1 MERYGHIDRDGYP
14 LAAWIWGH
22 RLRIGQHWMEYLL
35 EFLNVLAGFE
45 YELGQ
50 GVDGA
55 PKQEYTRF
63 TRLGLRR
70 FVFYD
75 DREKTRHPF
84 DEAARAQ
91 LLAALQQQVV
101 TGDGDEQSGL
111 DLARSLLRA
120 FSAVEAQRSWYAKSL
135 FPAHHN
141 FLFWEALRKGAT
153 KYKGRRVPAGT
164 PHRMLDADIAFDA
177 RNFFARG
184 GELYYLML
192 SAGTEGNPDRRQRIA
207 GRLRELLNDH
217 NQALGLL
224 AEIVDRTWQ
233 RQVGDGSA
241 PDGGAQDKKGRLG
254 WIPDPDCPLYV
265 TVAEDVDTFLQADLD
280 PLETLDLLAH
290 LVGFH
295 LTLYIYHRAHP
306 EATPERLADGDCQDI
321 CRPALLVDALEGADG
336 GVIRRV
342 SAALFREQEAHILQ
356 RARTYVQQQVTAWAA
371 GVPDEVLAR
380 CLDSEAQAHFHLR
393 SLSKRARNAQPE
405 QASAECLRAQGQ
417 RPGGTIHRQCA
428 GSGCLRR
435 RLRRDPDQPADA
447 GLSQELFGGA
457 SEVGQGRGPGCAAQ
471 GAGRPLRV
479 GGQSAEGVDAGQRA
493 FWHRN
498 DLRCVS
504 GPAVQ
509 TLRLG
514 RWPRRGTGV
523 RPFRPPA
530 HQRRVL
536 RPQQSGSSGENETR
550 RAGGGV
556 FGCDGSGRG

>member
-1 MERYGHIDRDGYP
+1 
-14 LAAWIWGH
+14 
-22 RLRIGQHWMEYLL
+22 MEYLL

-55 PKQEYTRF
+55 TRQEYTRF

-75 DREKTRHPF
+75 EREKTRHPF
-84 DEAARAQ
+84 DEAAREQ

-192 SAGTEGNPDRRQRIA
+192 SAGTENAPDRRQRIA
-207 GRLRELLNDH
+207 GRLQELLNEH

-224 AEIVDRTWQ
+224 AEIVDQAWQ
-233 RQVGDGSA
+233 PEPGSEN
-241 PDGGAQDKKGRLG
+241 GRDKTGRLG
-254 WIPDPDCPLYV
+254 WLPDPDCPLYALI
-265 TVAEDVDTFLQADLD
+265 AEDVDTFLQAGLV

-290 LVGFH
+290 LIGFH

-306 EATPERLADGDCQDI
+306 AATPARHADGSCQQT
-321 CRPALLVDALEGADG
+321 CRPALVVDAMD
-336 GVIRRV
+336 
-342 SAALFREQEAHILQ
+342 
-356 RARTYVQQQVTAWAA
+356 
-371 GVPDEVLAR
+371 
-380 CLDSEAQAHFHLR
+380 
-393 SLSKRARNAQPE
+393 
-405 QASAECLRAQGQ
+405 
-417 RPGGTIHRQCA
+417 
-428 GSGCLRR
+428 
-435 RLRRDPDQPADA
+435 
-447 GLSQELFGGA
+447 
-457 SEVGQGRGPGCAAQ
+457 
-471 GAGRPLRV
+471 
-479 GGQSAEGVDAGQRA
+479 
-493 FWHRN
+493 
-498 DLRCVS
+498 
-504 GPAVQ
+504 
-509 TLRLG
+509 
-514 RWPRRGTGV
+514 
-523 RPFRPPA
+523 
-530 HQRRVL
+530 
-536 RPQQSGSSGENETR
+536 
-550 RAGGGV
+550 
-556 FGCDGSGRG
+556 

>member
-254 WIPDPDCPLYV
+254 WIPDPDCLLYV

-306 EATPERLADGDCQDI
+306 EATPERHADGDCQDI

-342 SAALFREQEAHILQ
+342 SAALFREQEARILQ

-380 CLDSEAQAHFHLR
+380 RLDSEAQAHFHLR
-393 SLSKRARNAQPE
+393 SLSKRARNAFE
-405 QASAECLRAQGQ
+405 RKVNALVERYTASALGRDAFVAAYAETLTDLLMRDFRKNFLGVHRKLAKAVGLVVPRKGPGARFVLGDNLLKALTLANVPSGTGTTYDAFLARLYKRYGLVVGPGEARASGLFDRQ
-417 RPGGTIHRQCA
+417 RINAEYYDRNKAALLEKMKH
-428 GSGCLRR
+428 
-435 RLRRDPDQPADA
+435 A
-447 GLSQELFGGA
+447 GLAVEYSDA
-457 SEVGQGRGPGCAAQ
+457 TAVVG
-471 GAGRPLRV
+471 L
-479 GGQSAEGVDAGQRA
+479 
-493 FWHRN
+493 
-498 DLRCVS
+498 
-504 GPAVQ
+504 
-509 TLRLG
+509 
-514 RWPRRGTGV
+514 
-523 RPFRPPA
+523 
-530 HQRRVL
+530 
-536 RPQQSGSSGENETR
+536 
-550 RAGGGV
+550 
-556 FGCDGSGRG
+556 